1 MYDPVFINLLE
12 KNVKDLQEQLRNAYV
27 RIKQLNDENY
37 KLRRQIGIER
47 DDGRK
52 LTNSSD
58 GVWLGDAEMPDAEH
72 LKKDFK
78 TGG

>member
-1 MYDPVFINLLE
+1 MLVSGTNLTRGLH
-12 KNVKDLQEQLRNAYV
+12 N
-27 RIKQLNDENY
+27 
-37 KLRRQIGIER
+37 ER
-47 DDGRK
+47 DDGKK